1 MMVSPNM
8 DPERTSLPE
17 LQIKF
22 IKFVVS
28 PTLQILDSLLR
39 GLRLLLFYIIHV
51 LFFFFFFFIIFFLK
65 YIRV

>member
-51 LFFFFFFFIIFFLK
+51 LLLFFFFLSFFF
-65 YIRV
+65 